1 MRDRQAKIKALG
13 ARFDKQQCRW
23 YVPAGLSL
31 APFREY
37 LRVPVPTYIELD
49 MSTRPAQRAE
59 LKALGARYDTQRK
72 RWYVPAGRDVA
83 PFRRWL
89 TIDT

>member
-1 MRDRQAKIKALG
+1 MNFYELYHTSST
-13 ARFDKQQCRW
+13 CP
-23 YVPAGLSL
+23 Y
-31 APFREY
+31 
-37 LRVPVPTYIELD
+37 ELD

-83 PFRRWL
+83 PFRR
-89 TIDT
+89 